1 MHESEAVDERSIARK
16 YGVRELVY
24 PDSEQTKLLC
34 QFLSQ
39 AVETGRSGPVPKIA
53 VVVMLEFLQGI
64 VNRQHITK
72 GPRMSEDEF
81 DALQTPYYVATRV
94 VTKLMREKRELA
106 EKKGKIYQTTYLN
119 IGQFIELLRSLLDPG
134 CYWLRMKRIPEGVVE
149 VMEALWDFAQVYPEQ
164 RKKGR
169 AM

>member
-39 AVETGRSGPVPKIA
+39 AAETGRSGPVPKIA